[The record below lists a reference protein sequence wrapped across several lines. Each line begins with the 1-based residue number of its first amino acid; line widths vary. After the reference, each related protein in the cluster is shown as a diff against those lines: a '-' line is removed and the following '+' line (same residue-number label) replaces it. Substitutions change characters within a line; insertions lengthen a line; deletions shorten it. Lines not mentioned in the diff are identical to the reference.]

1 MLIYIS
7 SKISNYTYLCK
18 RAGFLAISRQTIESD
33 HDVALERNSLRSPQ
47 KIPSYFDL
55 QFLDKAR

>member
-1 MLIYIS
+1 M
-7 SKISNYTYLCK
+7 SNYTYLCK
-18 RAGFLAISRQTIESD
+18 RAGFLAISRQAID

>member
-1 MLIYIS
+1 M
-7 SKISNYTYLCK
+7 SNYTYLCK

-33 HDVALERNSLRSPQ
+33 HDVTLERNSLRSPQ